1 MTLFTDNGSVGGSDG
16 ADSDY
21 DEGEAEDM
29 DGGGEEQYT
38 SIQHSNSRQLNIG

>member
-1 MTLFTDNGSVGGSDG
+1 MGGSDG

-21 DEGEAEDM
+21 DEDEAEDM

-38 SIQHSNSRQLNIG
+38 SIQHSNSRRLDTG

>member
-1 MTLFTDNGSVGGSDG
+1 MTLVTDNGSVGGSDG

-38 SIQHSNSRQLNIG
+38 SIQHSNFRQLNIG